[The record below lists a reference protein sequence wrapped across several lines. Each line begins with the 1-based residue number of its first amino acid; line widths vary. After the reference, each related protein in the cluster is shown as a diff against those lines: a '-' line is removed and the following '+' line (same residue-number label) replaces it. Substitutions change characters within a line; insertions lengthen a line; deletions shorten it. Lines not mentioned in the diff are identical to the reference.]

1 MEGAKFVWS
10 SCENSVVIRGYV
22 TKGSKASSID
32 EGINIEAGNTG
43 FFIRSHLDFDVAR
56 VASSIDPI
64 DFLSV
69 EGDADGSP
77 GFTR

>member
-1 MEGAKFVWS
+1 MEQLRELR
-10 SCENSVVIRGYV
+10 CNTRLRD
-22 TKGSKASSID
+22 KGSKASSID